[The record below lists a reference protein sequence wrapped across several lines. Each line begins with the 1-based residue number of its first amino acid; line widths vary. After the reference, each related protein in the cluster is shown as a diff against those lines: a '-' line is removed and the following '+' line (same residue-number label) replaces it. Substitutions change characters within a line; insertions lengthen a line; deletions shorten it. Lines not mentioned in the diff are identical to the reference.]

1 MKLFCL
7 LVAIFSSLLYI
18 NLLIAEIVNAKINPY
33 NRDENDYKRE
43 VKNSYIR
50 IVLISIMSI
59 FWSVFFIFCL

>member
-7 LVAIFSSLLYI
+7 LVAIFSTLLYI

-59 FWSVFFIFCL
+59 FWSVFFILC

>member
-33 NRDENDYKRE
+33 NRDENDYKME

-59 FWSVFFIFCL
+59 FWSVFFILC